1 MDKKTILEEI
11 AKKHHLILDSND
23 PIFAVVTAN
32 EIIFDDFLSKTDKLF
47 IKHKMDLESYKVA
60 IVKELKEY
68 SKDNHEAL
76 KTLLR
81 NETSISV
88 NQVVKDEAN
97 NSNSSTPDIKKYI
110 AWVILSQIVF
120 LFIGLI
126 IGLLI

>member
-1 MDKKTILEEI
+1 MNKKEILEEI

-32 EIIFDDFLSKTDKLF
+32 ELIHDDFLSKADKLF

-60 IVKELKEY
+60 ILKELKDY
-68 SKDNHEAL
+68 SRDNHESL

-81 NETSISV
+81 NETDISV
-88 NQVVKDEAN
+88 KQEVKNEDN
-97 NSNSSTPDIKKYI
+97 SSNSSSLNKKHFT
-110 AWVILSQIVF
+110 WFILGQVVF
-120 LFIGLI
+120 LFLGLI